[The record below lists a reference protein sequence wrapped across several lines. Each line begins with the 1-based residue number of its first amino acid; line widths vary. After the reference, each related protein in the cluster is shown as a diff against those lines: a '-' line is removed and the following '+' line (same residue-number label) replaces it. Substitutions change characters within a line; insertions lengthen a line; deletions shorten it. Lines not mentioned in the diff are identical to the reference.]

1 MIWWSFIFLFNF
13 HFIVSTFNIASKTL
27 ILGSNWSY
35 PKKNT
40 LKSNSFVICINRTN
54 CAPLIIP
61 NKLFWLKEAKAG
73 ISTGSFK
80 NNHLFVMTLE
90 TGKHNFRSMELKSSG
105 NSDWL
110 FNMMTKV
117 KSKPCSWKLHYF
129 LINYSINQ
137 STECS

>member
-1 MIWWSFIFLFNF
+1 MG
-13 HFIVSTFNIASKTL
+13 T
-27 ILGSNWSY
+27 NWSY

-40 LKSNSFVICINRTN
+40 LKSNCFDVMQTFFFASTCKFCLVLLVEKVVIWINRTN

-110 FNMMTKV
+110 FNVMTEV
-117 KSKPCSWKLHYF
+117 KSKQELPCSRKHQVCMFYFKLQ
-129 LINYSINQ
+129 N
-137 STECS
+137 